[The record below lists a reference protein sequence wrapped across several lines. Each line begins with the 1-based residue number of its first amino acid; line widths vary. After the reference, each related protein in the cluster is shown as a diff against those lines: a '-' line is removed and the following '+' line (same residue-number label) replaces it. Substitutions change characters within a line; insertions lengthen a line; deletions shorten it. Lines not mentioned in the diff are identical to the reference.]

1 MGAVAPLAVAGPFL
15 VAAAIAAALPLSRRR
30 IDLVAIVTSA
40 AVAVFCAFL
49 LADAAGDDHTV
60 VVSWLGGWEPRGGV
74 ALGISLAFD
83 RIGAGIAL
91 LAAVLVTAA
100 LIFAWR
106 FFDAVGAIF
115 HAMMLVFLGAMCG
128 FALTGDLFNLF
139 VFFELMSVSAYAM
152 TAYRIEE
159 SAPLQ
164 GALTFAVSNS
174 VGAVL
179 ILFGIALLYGRTG
192 ALNLAQAG
200 QALAAGPADGLVICS
215 FALICAGFFVK
226 AAIVPFHFWLGDA
239 YAVAPTPACVVFSG
253 VMSDLGIYAVA
264 RIYWTVFEG
273 PLAAHADALRAILI
287 GAGCITALVGGV
299 MCLAQLHLKRLLAF
313 VTISQIGIVLI
324 GVGLL
329 TPTGLA
335 GAALFGA
342 ADGLLRAG
350 LFILFGAVLHR
361 IGEIHEGNLCGRGS
375 ELPWPAAAL
384 LVAGAL
390 GLAAL
395 PPLGAYAGKGVLDHG
410 LEDAGYGWVVAVI
423 VAATILTSGSLLR
436 AAGRI
441 FLGWG
446 PLPPQRFSRWREA
459 AETTGGHGFT
469 PPVMLIAGGAL
480 VVAGLVLGLVPTVL
494 HGAQDAAASFSDR
507 AAYAAT
513 VLHGAS
519 PGPRATETAPLE
531 LPALLVGLGTA
542 AGALLLAAIALAR
555 PRNPLPMAVNRPVE
569 VAFFRLRRL
578 HSGQVGDYVAW
589 LTVGVALFGGLLAWQ
604 VG

>member
-1 MGAVAPLAVAGPFL
+1 MPGAAPPQADARV
-15 VAAAIAAALPLSRRR
+15 RRR
-30 IDLVAIVTSA
+30 SATS
-40 AVAVFCAFL
+40 
-49 LADAAGDDHTV
+49 
-60 VVSWLGGWEPRGGV
+60 
-74 ALGISLAFD
+74 
-83 RIGAGIAL
+83 
-91 LAAVLVTAA
+91 
-100 LIFAWR
+100 
-106 FFDAVGAIF
+106 
-115 HAMMLVFLGAMCG
+115 
-128 FALTGDLFNLF
+128 
-139 VFFELMSVSAYAM
+139 
-152 TAYRIEE
+152 
-159 SAPLQ
+159 
-164 GALTFAVSNS
+164 
-174 VGAVL
+174 
-179 ILFGIALLYGRTG
+179 
-192 ALNLAQAG
+192 
-200 QALAAGPADGLVICS
+200 
-215 FALICAGFFVK
+215 
-226 AAIVPFHFWLGDA
+226 
-239 YAVAPTPACVVFSG
+239 
-253 VMSDLGIYAVA
+253 
-264 RIYWTVFEG
+264 
-273 PLAAHADALRAILI
+273 
-287 GAGCITALVGGV
+287 
-299 MCLAQLHLKRLLAF
+299 
-313 VTISQIGIVLI
+313 GIVLI

-329 TPTGLA
+329 TRRGLA

-446 PLPPQRFSRWREA
+446 RLPPQRFSRWREA

-589 LTVGVALFGGLLAWQ
+589 LTVGVAVFGGLLAWQ